1 MRILMVSL
9 TILLVSAAMACGT
22 GATEKAEQPAD
33 RPETGSAGGTGAGPE
48 AGQGG
53 LVENPGAIPSGALG
67 EFSTDFTRS
76 AITFETI
83 LSGGPP
89 KDGIPSIDS
98 PKFISL
104 EAADRWIGPQ
114 EAVLVLRYK
123 GRVRVY
129 PLQILMWHEIVND
142 EIDGT
147 SVIVTY
153 CPLCNTGVAFKGEID
168 GQSMDFGT
176 TGRLRYSNLIMY
188 DRQSETWWQQASG
201 RGLIGEYAGRSL
213 PLLPI
218 SILPWNEV
226 LRTYGGT
233 ESGLEDGAS
242 GGLGTFYTS
251 ENTKENSPVEVL
263 SKQTG
268 QSRPYGNNP
277 YQGYD
282 TNSSAF
288 LYAGPETP
296 DEYETMERVL
306 AVQVEDEE
314 RAFPF
319 EQLSSNKV
327 TETSIGGRR
336 VVVFWQPGTASA
348 LDAGRLA
355 EGRDV
360 GSAQAYYPVLEDRET
375 GDRTSL
381 TFQWDGEAIR
391 DEETGS
397 RWSVSGRAI
406 DGPLAG
412 AQLESPVSINH
423 FWFSWNAFQK

>member
-33 RPETGSAGGTGAGPE
+33 RPASRPAAGPA
-48 AGQGG
+48 AGPGG
-53 LVENPGAIPSGALG
+53 LVENPGPIPSGALG

-98 PKFISL
+98 PTFISR
-104 EAADRWIGPQ
+104 EAADQWIGPQ

-123 GRVRVY
+123 RRVRVY

-168 GQSMDFGT
+168 GQSLDFGT

-226 LRTYGGT
+226 L
-233 ESGLEDGAS
+233 ED
-242 GGLGTFYTS
+242 
-251 ENTKENSPVEVL
+251 ENSPVEVL
-263 SKQTG
+263 SKETG

-336 VVVFWQPGTASA
+336 VVVFWEPGTASA

-360 GSAQAYYPVLEDRET
+360 GSAQAYYPVLEDRESGGVT
-375 GDRTSL
+375 PL
-381 TFQWDGEAIR
+381 TFKWDGESIR

>member
-1 MRILMVSL
+1 
-9 TILLVSAAMACGT
+9 
-22 GATEKAEQPAD
+22 
-33 RPETGSAGGTGAGPE
+33 
-48 AGQGG
+48 
-53 LVENPGAIPSGALG
+53 
-67 EFSTDFTRS
+67 
-76 AITFETI
+76 
-83 LSGGPP
+83 
-89 KDGIPSIDS
+89 
-98 PKFISL
+98 
-104 EAADRWIGPQ
+104 
-114 EAVLVLRYK
+114 
-123 GRVRVY
+123 
-129 PLQILMWHEIVND
+129 VND

-176 TGRLRYSNLIMY
+176 TGRLRYTNLIMY

-213 PLLPI
+213 PMLPI

-226 LRTYGGT
+226 L
-233 ESGLEDGAS
+233 ED
-242 GGLGTFYTS
+242 
-251 ENTKENSPVEVL
+251 ENSTVEVL
-263 SKQTG
+263 SKETG

-306 AVQVEDEE
+306 AVQVEDDE

-319 EQLSSNKV
+319 EQLESEKV
-327 TETSIGGRR
+327 TEASIGGRR

-360 GSAQAYYPVLEDRET
+360 GSAQAYYPVLEDRESGGVT
-375 GDRTSL
+375 PL
-381 TFQWDGEAIR
+381 TFKWDGESIR

-406 DGPLAG
+406 DGPLVG

>member
-33 RPETGSAGGTGAGPE
+33 RPASRPAAGPA
-48 AGQGG
+48 AGPGG
-53 LVENPGAIPSGALG
+53 LVENPGPIPSGALG

-76 AITFETI
+76 VITFETI

-98 PKFISL
+98 PTFISR
-104 EAADRWIGPQ
+104 EAADQWIRPQ
-114 EAVLVLRYK
+114 EAVLVLRYE

-142 EIDGT
+142 VIDGA

-168 GQSMDFGT
+168 GQSLDFGT

-213 PLLPI
+213 PMLPI

-226 LRTYGGT
+226 L
-233 ESGLEDGAS
+233 ED
-242 GGLGTFYTS
+242 
-251 ENTKENSPVEVL
+251 ENSTVEVL
-263 SKQTG
+263 SKETG

-306 AVQVEDEE
+306 AVQVEDDE

-319 EQLSSNKV
+319 EQLESEKV
-327 TETSIGGRR
+327 TEASIGGRR

-360 GSAQAYYPVLEDRET
+360 GSAQAYYPVLEDRESGGVT
-375 GDRTSL
+375 PL
-381 TFQWDGEAIR
+381 TFKWDGESIR

>member
-22 GATEKAEQPAD
+22 GTTEKAEQPAD
-33 RPETGSAGGTGAGPE
+33 RPASRPAAGPA
-48 AGQGG
+48 AGPGG
-53 LVENPGAIPSGALG
+53 LIENPGPIPSGPLG

-76 AITFETI
+76 TITFETI

-98 PKFISL
+98 PTFISR
-104 EAADRWIGPQ
+104 EAADQWIGPQ
-114 EAVLVLRYK
+114 EAVLVLRYE

-142 EIDGT
+142 VIDGA

-168 GQSMDFGT
+168 GQSLDFGT
-176 TGRLRYSNLIMY
+176 NGRLRYSNLIMY

-213 PLLPI
+213 PMLPI

-226 LRTYGGT
+226 LHSYGGSK
-233 ESGLEDGAS
+233 SGPEEAADGE
-242 GGLGTFYTS
+242 LGNFYTP
-251 ENTKENSPVEVL
+251 ENANEKVTVEVL
-263 SKQTG
+263 SKETG
-268 QSRPYGNNP
+268 YSRPYGNNP

-319 EQLSSNKV
+319 EQLKSEMV
-327 TETSIGGRR
+327 TEASIGGRR

-360 GSAQAYYPVLEDRET
+360 GSAQAYYPVLEDRESGGVT
-375 GDRTSL
+375 PL
-381 TFQWDGEAIR
+381 TFKWDGESIR

-406 DGPLAG
+406 DGPLVG

>member
-22 GATEKAEQPAD
+22 GTTEKAEQPAD
-33 RPETGSAGGTGAGPE
+33 RPASRPAAGPA
-48 AGQGG
+48 AGPGG
-53 LVENPGAIPSGALG
+53 LIENPGPIPSGALG

-98 PKFISL
+98 PTFISR
-104 EAADRWIGPQ
+104 EAADQWIRPQ
-114 EAVLVLRYK
+114 EAVLVLRYE

-142 EIDGT
+142 VIDGA

-168 GQSMDFGT
+168 GQSLDFGT

-213 PLLPI
+213 PMLPI

-226 LRTYGGT
+226 L
-233 ESGLEDGAS
+233 ED
-242 GGLGTFYTS
+242 
-251 ENTKENSPVEVL
+251 ENSTVEVL
-263 SKQTG
+263 SKETG

-306 AVQVEDEE
+306 AVQVEDDE

-319 EQLSSNKV
+319 EQLESEKV
-327 TETSIGGRR
+327 TEASIGGRR

-360 GSAQAYYPVLEDRET
+360 GSAQAYYPVLEDRESGGVT
-375 GDRTSL
+375 PL
-381 TFQWDGEAIR
+381 TFKWDGESIR

-406 DGPLAG
+406 DGPLVG

>member
-22 GATEKAEQPAD
+22 GTTEKAEQPAD
-33 RPETGSAGGTGAGPE
+33 RPASRPAAGPA
-48 AGQGG
+48 AGPGG
-53 LVENPGAIPSGALG
+53 LIENPGPIPSGALG

-76 AITFETI
+76 TITFETI

-98 PKFISL
+98 PTFISR
-104 EAADRWIGPQ
+104 EAADQWIRPQ
-114 EAVLVLRYK
+114 EAVLVLRYE

-142 EIDGT
+142 VIDGA

-168 GQSMDFGT
+168 GQSLDFGT

-213 PLLPI
+213 PMLPI

-226 LRTYGGT
+226 L
-233 ESGLEDGAS
+233 ED
-242 GGLGTFYTS
+242 
-251 ENTKENSPVEVL
+251 ENSTVEVL
-263 SKQTG
+263 SKETG

-319 EQLSSNKV
+319 EQLESEKV
-327 TETSIGGRR
+327 TEASIGGRR

-360 GSAQAYYPVLEDRET
+360 GSAQAYYPVLEDRESGGVT
-375 GDRTSL
+375 PL
-381 TFQWDGEAIR
+381 TFKWDGESIR

-406 DGPLAG
+406 DGPLVG

>member
-33 RPETGSAGGTGAGPE
+33 RPASRPAAGPA
-48 AGQGG
+48 AGPGG
-53 LVENPGAIPSGALG
+53 LVENPGPIPSGALG

-76 AITFETI
+76 VITFETI

-98 PKFISL
+98 PTFISR
-104 EAADRWIGPQ
+104 EAADQWIGPQ
-114 EAVLVLRYK
+114 EAVLVLRYE

-168 GQSMDFGT
+168 GQSLDFGT

-213 PLLPI
+213 PMLPI

-226 LRTYGGT
+226 L
-233 ESGLEDGAS
+233 ED
-242 GGLGTFYTS
+242 
-251 ENTKENSPVEVL
+251 ENSTVEVL
-263 SKQTG
+263 SKETG

-306 AVQVEDEE
+306 AVQVEDDE

-319 EQLSSNKV
+319 EQLESEKV
-327 TETSIGGRR
+327 TEASIGGRR

-360 GSAQAYYPVLEDRET
+360 GSAQAYYPVLEDRESGGVT
-375 GDRTSL
+375 PL
-381 TFQWDGEAIR
+381 TFKWDGESIR